1 MEEQGISP
9 LASPLHPPA
18 TWHVPGLGLFSPR
31 PGQLPSNQVHGQIRQ
46 RIWRQPRPLLGI
58 PNPTG
63 RGRKDESQV
72 FTFPGW
78 LWPRFTLP
86 VLLESGGS
94 EPSQQVGVGSC
105 FPGPKSGWGPAN
117 PCRWTAEGSPRKL
130 GGSRSQPWPPRQLQA
145 QGPVVKAAQLSLLD
159 LGSMGALD
167 HPLPVAVSY
176 PQPKPPADHFSRPG
190 QTSKGKK
197 EAEAVWRNQLN
208 F

>member
-1 MEEQGISP
+1 MKAKSSHSQAGS
-9 LASPLHPPA
+9 
-18 TWHVPGLGLFSPR
+18 GLDSHFQCSW
-31 PGQLPSNQVHGQIRQ
+31 NQEG
-46 RIWRQPRPLLGI
+46 
-58 PNPTG
+58 
-63 RGRKDESQV
+63 
-72 FTFPGW
+72 
-78 LWPRFTLP
+78 
-86 VLLESGGS
+86 SG
-94 EPSQQVGVGSC
+94 PSQQVGVGSC

-159 LGSMGALD
+159 LGSMGVLD

-176 PQPKPPADHFSRPG
+176 PQPRPPADHFSRPG